1 MTNYKRKLTEQE
13 AISTISAL
21 RSEAKKPEDINE
33 NSIENILSS
42 IEENSI
48 EAHLKEQE
56 LFKQRAKEQEIENAK
71 LKENLQRVE
80 IINRKNEE
88 ENIQTKAELE
98 KYRQAERAKKM
109 TDFQNNEWNNFR
121 NSKRKDLLYF
131 TKIVFLTLLPIL
143 VGIVLKSNNTLNS
156 WVETLWGHQWWIWGG
171 LVLFT
176 LIELFGRAYLFDKEK
191 IKSGWL
197 WLTTYTN
204 KNKILAIKIQKF
216 DDYKEEFNKTN

>member
-1 MTNYKRKLTEQE
+1 LTNYKRKLTEQE